1 MNEFLTFYFIENE
14 NYDLL
19 KMSNENLLDQI
30 DGWRKKHDRNF
41 TIGR

>member
-1 MNEFLTFYFIENE
+1 MNEFLKFYFIENE

-19 KMSNENLLDQI
+19 KMSENLLDQI